1 MAFGILQAI
10 SKKLE
15 FYGKVKIMSRPNKTY
30 NQIDYINKEYI
41 MAPMLLEEFER
52 PSLIDIKEYRGLKKK
67 SLITREKQLKAS

>member
-15 FYGKVKIMSRPNKTY
+15 FYGKVKIMSRPNKIY

-52 PSLIDIKEYRGLKKK
+52 SPLIDIKEYRDLKNK
-67 SLITREKQLKAS
+67 SVPLREKQFKAS

>member
-1 MAFGILQAI
+1 MAFGIIQAI

-15 FYGKVKIMSRPNKTY
+15 FYGKVKMMSRPNKTY

-52 PSLIDIKEYRGLKKK
+52 LPLIDVKEYRDLKKK
-67 SLITREKQLKAS
+67 SLKLREKQLKVS